1 MGSNAPG
8 ESENARA
15 KLIELLERLR
25 LTWNDLPGLLAT
37 SDDATAPDGDDHN
50 HQSPTWE
57 RATDVGEGGPRPE
70 AGEIV
75 GDVLAVLSRYVGL
88 TDHESIA
95 VALWIAQTWIF
106 HQFLV
111 TPRLALISP
120 IRQCGK
126 TTLLALL
133 ARICQKAER
142 LDSLTQAS
150 TYGGHRLRRNRYA
163 IGRRGRYVWP
173 AEGSPTARHLQ

>member
-37 SDDATAPDGDDHN
+37 PDDATAPDGDDHN

-88 TDHESIA
+88 TDHCRCVVDRPDVDFSPVLGHSA
-95 VALWIAQTWIF
+95 PGA
-106 HQFLV
+106 HQPYSPMRQDN
-111 TPRLALISP
+111 TPRAACKDLPESGEA
-120 IRQCGK
+120 
-126 TTLLALL
+126 
-133 ARICQKAER
+133 
-142 LDSLTQAS
+142 
-150 TYGGHRLRRNRYA
+150 
-163 IGRRGRYVWP
+163 
-173 AEGSPTARHLQ
+173 